1 MQRVL
6 VVDAER
12 KPLMP
17 CHPARARQLLREGR
31 AAVLRRYPFT
41 IILKDRTG
49 GETQPIEV
57 KIDPGSRATGI
68 ALVAEFKQG
77 KTAVW
82 GAELQHRGQ
91 QIKNALDSRRS
102 LRRSRRSRK
111 TRYRA
116 PRFDNRTRPQGWLPP
131 SLMARVHNIKTWAG
145 RLTKCA
151 PISSIAVET
160 ARFDTQALQN
170 PEISGAQYQQGTLFG
185 YEVREYLLE
194 KWGRKCAYCG
204 KTGVPLEVE
213 HIVPKIR
220 GGSDRVSNLT
230 LACRSCNQKKGSRTA
245 AEFGF
250 PQIQEQARKPLRDAA
265 ALNATRYAV
274 GSMLKRCNLP
284 VSFWSGGR
292 TKYNRIEQGYPKEH
306 WIDAACV
313 GESGEQVRLD
323 PDAPVLAI
331 RAVGHGTRQ
340 MCGTDKHGFPKRHR
354 TRQKRFFGFQTGDI
368 VQAVVPRGKFAGIHT
383 GRLAVRANGSFLLST
398 SAGRM
403 DGIHHRFITLLH
415 RKDGYAYG

>member
-1 MQRVL
+1 
-6 VVDAER
+6 
-12 KPLMP
+12 MP

-41 IILKDRTG
+41 IILKGRTG

-82 GAELQHRGQ
+82 GVELQHRGQ

-116 PRFDNRTRPQGWLPP
+116 PRFDNRKRPEDWLPP
-131 SLMARVHNIKTWAG
+131 SLMSRVHNIQTWAG
-145 RLTKCA
+145 RLTKYV
-151 PISSIAVET
+151 PISSIVVET
-160 ARFDTQALQN
+160 ARFDTQKLQN
-170 PEISGAQYQQGTLFG
+170 PEISGVEYQQGTLFG

-194 KWGRKCAYCG
+194 KWGRRCAYCG
-204 KTGVPLEVE
+204 KTDVPLEIE
-213 HIVPKIR
+213 HILPRIK
-220 GGSDRVSNLT
+220 GGTDRVSNLT
-230 LACRSCNQKKGSRTA
+230 LACHSCNQKKGSQTA
-245 AEFGF
+245 GEFGY
-250 PQIQEQARKPLRDAA
+250 PEIQEQARKPLRDAA

-274 GSMLKRCNLP
+274 GSMLKRYDLP

-292 TKYNRIEQGYPKEH
+292 TKYNRIQQDYPKSH

-313 GESGEQVRLD
+313 GASGKQVRLD
-323 PDAPVLAI
+323 PALKPLQIKAT
-331 RAVGHGTRQ
+331 GHGKRQ
-340 MCGTDKHGFPKRHR
+340 MCIPDRHGFPHRYR
-354 TRQKRFFGFQTGDI
+354 TRQIIHHGFKTGDI
-368 VQAVVPRGKFAGIHT
+368 VCAVVPKGKYAGTHT
-383 GRLAVRANGSFLLST
+383 ARIAVRARGHFRLS
-398 SAGRM
+398 
-403 DGIHHRFITLLH
+403 GISDVSHKYCKLIH
-415 RKDGYAYG
+415 RKDGYGYA

>member
-41 IILKDRTG
+41 IILKGRTG

-82 GAELQHRGQ
+82 GVELQHRGQ

-116 PRFDNRTRPQGWLPP
+116 PRFDNRKRPEDWLPP
-131 SLMARVHNIKTWAG
+131 SLMSRVHNIQTWAG
-145 RLTKCA
+145 RLTKYV
-151 PISSIAVET
+151 PISSIVVET
-160 ARFDTQALQN
+160 ARFDTQKLQN
-170 PEISGAQYQQGTLFG
+170 PEISGVEYQQGTLFG

-194 KWGRKCAYCG
+194 KWGRRCAYCG
-204 KTGVPLEVE
+204 KTDVPLEIE
-213 HIVPKIR
+213 HILPRIK
-220 GGSDRVSNLT
+220 GGTDRVSNLT
-230 LACRSCNQKKGSRTA
+230 LACHSCNQKKGMR
-245 AEFGF
+245 
-250 PQIQEQARKPLRDAA
+250 ILRM
-265 ALNATRYAV
+265 V
-274 GSMLKRCNLP
+274 
-284 VSFWSGGR
+284 
-292 TKYNRIEQGYPKEH
+292 
-306 WIDAACV
+306 
-313 GESGEQVRLD
+313 
-323 PDAPVLAI
+323 
-331 RAVGHGTRQ
+331 GTRA
-340 MCGTDKHGFPKRHR
+340 R
-354 TRQKRFFGFQTGDI
+354 
-368 VQAVVPRGKFAGIHT
+368 
-383 GRLAVRANGSFLLST
+383 
-398 SAGRM
+398 
-403 DGIHHRFITLLH
+403 
-415 RKDGYAYG
+415 